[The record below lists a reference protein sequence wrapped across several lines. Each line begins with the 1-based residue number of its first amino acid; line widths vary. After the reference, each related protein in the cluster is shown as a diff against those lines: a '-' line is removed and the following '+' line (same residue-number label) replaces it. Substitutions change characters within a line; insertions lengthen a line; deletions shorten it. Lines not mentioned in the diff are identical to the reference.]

1 MNNTTLVQ
9 HYQQILGDTKPWSV
23 IDVKLDAEE
32 QTIKISLSLPPDA
45 IWGCPACKSRMH
57 IKEWRERSWRHLD
70 SCQFKT
76 VLTAKVPVVE
86 CQEHGSQTVQV
97 PWAEGKSRF
106 TLFFER
112 LAIEVLLA
120 CNANKAA
127 ELLDISWDEA
137 DGIKQRAVRRGMAR
151 RSMEGLE
158 NVCVDEKAVGLG
170 HDYVTIV
177 TGIINCKPQ
186 VLYVGDGKGEE
197 GLNGFWNLLGPEG
210 CRRIKAVSMDMGKAY
225 QSSVRRY
232 CPQADLIFDPF
243 HIMKMINKAVDS
255 VRRLE
260 IVIGTKEEQ
269 ATLKGTRPLWL
280 WGEENLPQCHVAHF
294 DGLKQSALRTAR
306 AWRLKELW
314 RTFKQCV
321 NVSDAMA
328 FFKRWYASAMSSK
341 LEPIKAVART
351 MKAHLAGIV
360 SIFTHGFCNAI
371 AEGVNSR
378 IQLLVQKSCGY
389 RNRERLKTD
398 ILFHFG
404 GLDLNPLPA
413 Q

>member
-1 MNNTTLVQ
+1 MSDLTQ
-9 HYQQILGDTKPWSV
+9 HYQQVLGETKPWLVSKV
-23 IDVKLDAEE
+23 ELDATKL
-32 QTIKISLSLPPDA
+32 TIVISMSLQPDA
-45 IWGCPACKSRMH
+45 LWACPACQSRMH
-57 IKEWRERSWRHLD
+57 IKAWRPRRWRHSD
-70 SCQFKT
+70 NCQFKILLEAT
-76 VLTAKVPVVE
+76 VPVVE
-86 CQEHGSQTVQV
+86 CPQHGAQTVQV

-106 TLFFER
+106 TMFFEHF
-112 LAIEVLLA
+112 AIEVLLA

-137 DGIKQRAVRRGMAR
+137 DGIKQRAVRRGMGR
-151 RSMEGLE
+151 RKLDGLE
-158 NVCVDEKAVGLG
+158 YVCVDEKAVGHG
-170 HDYVTIV
+170 HDYLTIV
-177 TGIINCKPQ
+177 TGIIRGKPQ
-186 VLYVGDGKGEE
+186 VLYMGEGKGEE

-225 QSSVRRY
+225 QSSARRY
-232 CPQADLIFDPF
+232 CPQAELIFDPF

-255 VRRLE
+255 VRRME
-260 IVIGTKEEQ
+260 IIIGTKEEQ

-280 WGEENLPQCHVAHF
+280 WGEENLPVCHAARF
-294 DGLKQSALRTAR
+294 DILKQSALRTAR

-314 RTFKQCV
+314 RTFKHCI
-321 NVSDAMA
+321 NVRDAMT
-328 FFKRWYASAMSSK
+328 FFHRWYVSAIHSK

-360 SIFTHGFCNAI
+360 SIFNHGFCNAM

-378 IQLLVQKSCGY
+378 IQTLVQKSCGY